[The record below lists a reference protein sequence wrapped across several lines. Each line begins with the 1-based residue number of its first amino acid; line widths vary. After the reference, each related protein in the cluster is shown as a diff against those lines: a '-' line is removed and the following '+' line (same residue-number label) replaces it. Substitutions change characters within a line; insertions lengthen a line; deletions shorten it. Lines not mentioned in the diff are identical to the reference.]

1 MSLVNLDTGTYND
14 SAKGRTM
21 KSKKRFKGRLLVSR
35 PYQLRFI
42 AEILLVILVATC
54 LSAGGAYVL
63 TKGEMESGF
72 YSGHRKLV
80 NLQQALP
87 KVLAVSSLVTLA
99 AMALLG
105 GYITLRETHRV
116 VGPVNRMEM
125 KFREMAEGNFRYME
139 SFRKDDVLKGL
150 DDSINIHLNNLGDFF
165 VTFEKAMREII
176 PRLAA
181 LEKADG
187 NTEENLETIR
197 KLLAE
202 IDHYADAFRPR

>member
-1 MSLVNLDTGTYND
+1 
-14 SAKGRTM
+14 M
-21 KSKKRFKGRLLVSR
+21 KSGKRFRKRFLVSR
-35 PYQLRFI
+35 PYQVRFI
-42 AEILLVILVATC
+42 AEILLVVIVATC

-63 TKGEMESGF
+63 TKGEVESGF

-87 KVLAVSSLVTLA
+87 KVLAASSLVTFV

-116 VGPVNRMEM
+116 VGPVNRMEE
-125 KFREMAEGNFRYME
+125 KFREMTEGDFRYME

-165 VTFEKAMREII
+165 ITFEKAMCEIT

-181 LEKADG
+181 LERAEG
-187 NTEENLETIR
+187 NTKEDLDMIR

-202 IDHYADAFRPR
+202 IDHYADAFRPT

>member
-1 MSLVNLDTGTYND
+1 
-14 SAKGRTM
+14 M
-21 KSKKRFKGRLLVSR
+21 KSKKRFKGRFLVSR
-35 PYQLRFI
+35 PYQVRFI
-42 AEILLVILVATC
+42 AEILLVVLLATF

-80 NLQQALP
+80 NLHQVLP
-87 KVLAVSSLVTLA
+87 KVLAVSSLVTLV
-99 AMALLG
+99 AMGLLG

-116 VGPVNRMEM
+116 VGPVNRMEK
-125 KFREMAEGNFRYME
+125 KFKEMAEGDFSYLE

-150 DDSINIHLNNLGDFF
+150 DDSINIHLNSLGDFF
-165 VTFEKAMREII
+165 ITFEKAMREIT
-176 PRLAA
+176 PRLVA
-181 LEKADG
+181 LERSEED
-187 NTEENLETIR
+187 TDENLDIIR